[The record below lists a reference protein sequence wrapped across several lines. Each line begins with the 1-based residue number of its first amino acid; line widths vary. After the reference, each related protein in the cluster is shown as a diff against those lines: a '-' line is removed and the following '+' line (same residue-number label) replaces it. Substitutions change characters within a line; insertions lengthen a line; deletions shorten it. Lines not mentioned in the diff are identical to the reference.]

1 VRFFR
6 MIFSKI
12 KLVAGCVGDEMK
24 SVKNA
29 VMGMIKELPGNA
41 TMEDIQYH
49 LYVREKVEKG
59 LLEVRE
65 GNTCDSGE
73 IKRKMKRWLEK

>member
-1 VRFFR
+1 
-6 MIFSKI
+6 MIFVKI
-12 KLVAGCVGDEMK
+12 KLVAGFVGDEMK

-65 GNTCDSGE
+65 GNTYDSGE